1 MKQLQHNTND
11 SRPTLIQ
18 LGDLGERCKR
28 PQWGR
33 RRSPSR
39 QTIWCILE
47 SKSAALVAAVFVDFP
62 KNNCNFLHENK
73 RDIVKRVQ
81 FLPGQRPMRCFS
93 PGQSPPLPYGSR
105 SLWTARLQRSPIGRV
120 DSFRSWSSHLFRG
133 WTTRC
138 TTKSTCH
145 TGDDGRWAANYR
157 RCRKCS

>member
-1 MKQLQHNTND
+1 LQHNTND

-28 PQWGR
+28 PQWGL

-120 DSFRSWSSHLFRG
+120 NSFRSWSSHLFRG
-133 WTTRC
+133 RTTRC